1 MNCRSCWQRPIL
13 ASPDPV
19 FERSLRTIGTVE
31 QLPETVAFLHQ
42 AWQDGA
48 LPEEAAFPFDLALD
62 EVFMN
67 VVRYAAGPD
76 GEPREVTI
84 VIRRE
89 GEIVSLVVEDD
100 GPAFDPLTVP
110 APDVTASIEDRPIG
124 GLGVFLVRRLMDDV
138 AYARVSNR
146 NRLTMRK
153 AVA

>member
-1 MNCRSCWQRPIL
+1 L

>member
-1 MNCRSCWQRPIL
+1 MNSRSCWRRLTL

-19 FERSLRTIGTVE
+19 FERSIRTIGTVE
-31 QLPETVAFLHQ
+31 QLPEAVAFLHQ

-76 GEPREVTI
+76 GTPSGVTI
-84 VIRRE
+84 TLRQEEAIVTLVI
-89 GEIVSLVVEDD
+89 EDE

-110 APDVTASIEDRPIG
+110 DPDVTASVEERPIG
-124 GLGVFLVRRLMDDV
+124 GLGVFLVRQLMDDV
-138 AYARVSNR
+138 TYARVHDR